1 MTKSVLVTGGAGFIG
16 SALVRSLV
24 DQGGWQLCNLDR
36 LGYAASPQAIAG
48 LDQRPGYRFV
58 KMDIRERDA
67 VARVLEEQRPSVV
80 FHLAAETHVDRS
92 LDDPA
97 PFVAHNVEGTFQL
110 LEAVRG
116 YWGGLPASDRAGFR
130 FVHVSTDEVFGS
142 LGSEGAFTT
151 ESPYDPSSPY
161 SASKAAA
168 DHLVMAWHRSYGLP
182 ALVCHPTNTYGP
194 FQFPEKLIPLM
205 IIKALRGDPLPVY
218 GEGLNRRSWL
228 FVEDHVEALRA
239 AGARGEPGGRYLI
252 GPAQD
257 HSNLEVVEMLCDLLD
272 RQAEDLPKHPSRELI
287 TFVAD
292 RPGHDWR
299 YAVDTEATQ
308 AALGWRARHD
318 LASGLEKTLRW
329 YLENRGWWQDILER
343 RYRGERLGQPAR
355 PAQGGG
361 TPGRD
366 GGRG

>member
-1 MTKSVLVTGGAGFIG
+1 
-16 SALVRSLV
+16 
-24 DQGGWQLCNLDR
+24 
-36 LGYAASPQAIAG
+36 
-48 LDQRPGYRFV
+48 
-58 KMDIRERDA
+58 MDIRERDS

-97 PFVAHNVEGTFQL
+97 PFVAHNIEGTFQL

-116 YWGGLPASDRAGFR
+116 YWGRLSASERAGFR

-142 LGSEGAFTT
+142 LGSEGLFVP

-205 IIKALRGDPLPVY
+205 IIKVLSGDPLPVY

-228 FVEDHVEALRA
+228 FVEDHVDALRA
-239 AGARGEPGGRYLI
+239 AAERGEPGGRYLI

-257 HSNLEVVEMLCDLLD
+257 HSNLEVVEFLCDLLD
-272 RQAEDLPKHPSRELI
+272 RHAKDLPKRPSRNLI

-299 YAVDTEATQ
+299 YAVDRKATE
-308 AALGWRARHD
+308 AALGWRARRD
-318 LASGLEKTLRW
+318 LASGLEKTVRW
-329 YLENRGWWQDILER
+329 YLENRSWWQDILER
-343 RYRGERLGQPAR
+343 RYRGERLGQPVT
-355 PAQGGG
+355 PAQDGGKL
-361 TPGRD
+361 GRD
-366 GGRG
+366 GTVDAAR